1 MNRLLR
7 ACAGFAALLLVSGIA
22 AHAQEPQCSGAQKP
36 RRVAELMFGRKSSD
50 GIGVNEVA
58 WARFLDQEITARFP
72 DGFTVLSGGGQ
83 WRDQISKKIIREP
96 SRVVQIVLPGE
107 PEDLARLNEIVE
119 AYKGRFR
126 QQSVAVI
133 LHRACVSF

>member
-1 MNRLLR
+1 M
-7 ACAGFAALLLVSGIA
+7 GPISG
-22 AHAQEPQCSGAQKP
+22 P
-36 RRVAELMFGRKSSD
+36 
-50 GIGVNEVA
+50 
-58 WARFLDQEITARFP
+58 EITARFP

-83 WRDQISKKIIREP
+83 WRDQISSKKIIREP

-107 PEDLARLNEIVE
+107 AEDLARLNEIVE

-133 LHRACVSF
+133 LHRACVSI

>member
-58 WARFLDQEITARFP
+58 WARFLDQ
-72 DGFTVLSGGGQ
+72 
-83 WRDQISKKIIREP
+83 
-96 SRVVQIVLPGE
+96 
-107 PEDLARLNEIVE
+107 RL
-119 AYKGRFR
+119 
-126 QQSVAVI
+126 
-133 LHRACVSF
+133 LRASPTGLRS